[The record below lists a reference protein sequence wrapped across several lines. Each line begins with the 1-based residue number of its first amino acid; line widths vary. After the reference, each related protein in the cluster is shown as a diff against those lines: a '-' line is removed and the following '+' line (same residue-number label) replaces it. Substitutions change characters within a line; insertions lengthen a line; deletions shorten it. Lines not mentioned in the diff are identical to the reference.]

1 MATSTNSRTLQ
12 RLQRRLA
19 KLELDHLRQH
29 ALELHEELERTQAK
43 LHDANVLLEY
53 WHDTAL
59 EMQQCVLDD
68 AHETHR
74 TVGLTRSGELVV
86 TRNEQLGQA

>member
-1 MATSTNSRTLQ
+1 MSPAQTLK

-29 ALELHEELERTQAK
+29 ALELHEQLERTQAELQHAK
-43 LHDANVLLEY
+43 DLLEF
-53 WHDTAL
+53 WHETAL
-59 EMQQCVLDD
+59 DMQQCVIDD

-74 TVGLTRSGELVV
+74 TIGLTRGGELVV
-86 TRNEQLGQA
+86 TRAERPGLPS